1 MNTSSNTG
9 YADKVNE
16 SFAAGSFADTDKTL
30 RFAIILIDQSCYLI
44 TIKRGL
50 T

>member
-16 SFAAGSFADTDKTL
+16 SFADTDKTL
-30 RFAIILIDQSCYLI
+30 RFAII
-44 TIKRGL
+44 
-50 T
+50 